1 MKESWMI
8 VFYAFIMIK
17 QYLCVDD
24 HIENYLSIKN
34 TYPTSV
40 TLSFDKSYYAVNDIV
55 TITLAIVPNTLLI
68 GKLFYQIDTNKQIE
82 SLSVENN
89 KTFFVA
95 KAGKYEFFYSQYCNT
110 PTTKID
116 ELMISFQKR
125 VNVTLFN
132 SLFEAIKENNTIIQ
146 LDNDIIINDQYDQYE
161 KRLNITGQIVL
172 DLNSHSLQFENNMT
186 KNYMLLYV
194 YGNVTIVD
202 DKYVTFKVIYKPYFK
217 KFISE
222 HFSKGMLVKVKGEVY
237 PYAIEHGEIKEGVS
251 FIGETCNLYSF
262 PRASVKQEAKMI
274 KDSQMH
280 ASETPDLE
288 GFNAPDF

>member
-1 MKESWMI
+1 MASFECIGFISQI
-8 VFYAFIMIK
+8 VFRPDFMFLILDEYHK
-17 QYLCVDD
+17 GYK
-24 HIENYLSIKN
+24 KN
-34 TYPTSV
+34 
-40 TLSFDKSYYAVNDIV
+40 D
-55 TITLAIVPNTLLI
+55 
-68 GKLFYQIDTNKQIE
+68 G
-82 SLSVENN
+82 
-89 KTFFVA
+89 
-95 KAGKYEFFYSQYCNT
+95 
-110 PTTKID
+110 
-116 ELMISFQKR
+116 
-125 VNVTLFN
+125 
-132 SLFEAIKENNTIIQ
+132 
-146 LDNDIIINDQYDQYE
+146 
-161 KRLNITGQIVL
+161 
-172 DLNSHSLQFENNMT
+172 
-186 KNYMLLYV
+186 
-194 YGNVTIVD
+194 TIVD